1 MISQYGQGNPAV
13 IGALF
18 DEINRREGEGSI
30 YTLDSA
36 GAVLSIPRWSTGLP
50 ELDAIIGGGMPRGRV
65 IEIYGAEG
73 SGKTSLLYHLC
84 ARHAQALD
92 IPIEGTFDAARAKV
106 FGCKKGQLF
115 VYRAKFG
122 EDALNKTIKFAKAGI
137 PLVGIDSIPSMLPRD
152 DFEKIIK
159 NAENDKNDEV
169 RVAGIAGMLNTKL
182 PVVEQVIEVSG
193 TTLIF
198 INQIR
203 DKMQAVLFGEKTQTP
218 GGHKIR
224 HSCSLR
230 LMVARRAWIEVPN
243 KNPANV
249 AENEKVGMIM
259 KCKVVK
265 SKVCNPLG
273 ECELPFFFDRGFVS
287 FDDIA
292 TIRKD
297 IMKKNVEKFGKKAKK
312 QEGE

>member
-1 MISQYGQGNPAV
+1 MPSQYGQGDPAV

-50 ELDAIIGGGMPRGRV
+50 ELDAITGGGMPRGRV

-92 IPIEGTFDAARAKV
+92 IPIEGTFDAARAKI
-106 FGCKKGQLF
+106 FGCRKGQLF
-115 VYRAKFG
+115 VYRASFG
-122 EDALNKTIKFAKAGI
+122 EDALNKALRFARAKI
-137 PLVGIDSIPSMLPRD
+137 PLVGIDSLPSLMPRA

-159 NAENDKNDEV
+159 NAESDKDEDV
-169 RVAGIAGMLNTKL
+169 KMAGIAGLLGKRL
-182 PVVEQVIEVSG
+182 PVISQVIDASG
-193 TTLIF
+193 TTLIL

-203 DKMQAVLFGEKTQTP
+203 DKMQALLFGEKTQTP
-218 GGHKIR
+218 GGHAPKFY
-224 HSCSLR
+224 SSLR
-230 LMVARRAWIEVPN
+230 IMVARRAWIEVPN

-259 KCKVVK
+259 KVKIVK

-292 TIRKD
+292 TIRKE
-297 IMKKNVEKFGKKAKK
+297 IMKQNIEKYKKAK
-312 QEGE
+312 QEDK

>member
-1 MISQYGQGNPAV
+1 MPSQYGQGDPAV

-84 ARHAQALD
+84 ARHKQALD
-92 IPIEGTFDAARAKV
+92 IPIEGTFDAARAKI

-115 VYRAKFG
+115 VYRASFG
-122 EDALNKTIKFAKAGI
+122 EDALNKALRFARAKI
-137 PLVGIDSIPSMLPRD
+137 PLVGIDSLPSLMPRA

-159 NAENDKNDEV
+159 NAESDKDEDV
-169 RVAGIAGMLNTKL
+169 KMAGIAGLLSKRL
-182 PVVEQVIEVSG
+182 PVISQVIDVSG
-193 TTLIF
+193 TTLII

-203 DKMQAVLFGEKTQTP
+203 DKMQALLFGEKTQTP
-218 GGHKIR
+218 GGHAPKFY
-224 HSCSLR
+224 SSLR
-230 LMVARRAWIEVPN
+230 IMVARRAWIEVPN

-273 ECELPFFFDRGFVS
+273 ECELPMFFDRGFVS
-287 FDDIA
+287 FDEIT
-292 TIRKD
+292 TIRKE
-297 IMKKNVEKFGKKAKK
+297 IMKQNIEKYKRAK
-312 QEGE
+312 QEG

>member
-1 MISQYGQGNPAV
+1 MPSHYGQGDPAV
-13 IGALF
+13 LGALF
-18 DEINRREGEGSI
+18 DEVNRREGEGSI
-30 YTLDSA
+30 YTLDAA
-36 GAVLSIPRWSTGLP
+36 GANLAIPRWSTGLP

-122 EDALNKTIKFAKAGI
+122 EDAINKTIKFAKAAI
-137 PLVGIDSIPSMLPRD
+137 PLVGIDSVPSMLPRE

-159 NAENDKNDEV
+159 NAENDKNDEI
-169 RVAGIAGMLNTKL
+169 RVAGIAGMLSKKL
-182 PVVEQVIEVSG
+182 PVIEQVIEVSG

-203 DKMQAVLFGEKTQTP
+203 DKMQALLFGEKTQTP
-218 GGHKIR
+218 GGHKLR
-224 HSCSLR
+224 FSASLR
-230 LMVARRAWIEVPN
+230 IMVARRAWIEVPN

-249 AENEKVGMIM
+249 AESEKVGMIM

-273 ECELPFFFDRGFVS
+273 ECELPMFFDRGFVS
-287 FDDIA
+287 FDEIT
-292 TIRKD
+292 TIRKE
-297 IMKKNVEKFGKKAKK
+297 IMKRNAAMYKKAK
-312 QEGE
+312 QEDEK

>member
-1 MISQYGQGNPAV
+1 MLSQYGQGDPAV

-92 IPIEGTFDAARAKV
+92 IPIEGTFDAARAKI

-115 VYRAKFG
+115 VYRASFG
-122 EDALNKTIKFAKAGI
+122 EDALNKALRFARAKI
-137 PLVGIDSIPSMLPRD
+137 PLVGIDSLPSLMPRA

-159 NAENDKNDEV
+159 NAESDKDEDV
-169 RVAGIAGMLNTKL
+169 KMAGIAGLLSKRL
-182 PVVEQVIEVSG
+182 PVISQVIDVSG
-193 TTLIF
+193 TTLII

-203 DKMQAVLFGEKTQTP
+203 DKMQALLFGEKTQTP
-218 GGHKIR
+218 GGHAPKFY
-224 HSCSLR
+224 SSLR

-259 KCKVVK
+259 KVKIVK

-297 IMKKNVEKFGKKAKK
+297 IMKKNAEKFGKKTKK
-312 QEGE
+312 QEG